1 MIRLLEVLTGQKLKV
16 QRGNLVFHRRNN
28 ISTVLELLQDTRA
41 VKLVNISSDDIEGGN
56 PKLTLA
62 LIWLI
67 ALNFNGHQLV
77 NNLGA
82 TSLEKN
88 LLQWAS
94 GYTEK
99 YGLQVVNFHSSWSD
113 GRAFLYILQ
122 ETLPRGTVPLTKLT
136 ALPPIGRLQQAFSIA
151 RQHLSIDQL
160 LDPED
165 VHTTKP
171 DKKSILMYVMSIY
184 HALESRSGTSDR
196 GESDHEDMEAAVCEI
211 PREESFNFTDKAA
224 VSEQVAEQSSCSTSR
239 PISTATNTSLEI
251 SGYQTAIEEVLTL
264 LLESEDILSRDIPR
278 FHDLEDAKAK
288 FREHEEFMLK
298 LSHHQRYVGSAL
310 EEGAR
315 LISESQFSGT
325 TGLNMDEQ
333 NEIKQQMFLLNERW
347 ETLRIQ
353 AMDVQSKIHSQ
364 LAAVESRKIE
374 DLRQFLTETED
385 RISRYGSVKL
395 SASNLE
401 QHYSEL
407 TQLKEDLEQQ
417 QKLVDSLGNLIVIV
431 DDETQN
437 FHDLEDKLAALGERW
452 SHVVHWAQTRLG
464 TVHERIGMQSQFGR
478 LKAWIN
484 ARERDLK
491 LMESKDVSEMG
502 DVIKRIRELEYCST
516 DLDSCAKQITELDVK
531 IRSLVSSDD
540 EFAAQLSQGNED
552 LIDRSDAL
560 RQIIEVQ
567 KTRLAE
573 MGFEFSGVAEKPTN
587 WDDYQGSGDCEQY
600 SYDPMMSKRAKTEKT
615 DKILDLELKIID
627 MLNFVDS
634 FSSALSAIKDNGD
647 VESTLQQLKGLL
659 KQRIQEYGDTHELL
673 EQCKIESDANLSV
686 EEKQLHAIG
695 SKYDEFV
702 FRLEDID
709 KSVFVDQMNQRFRK
723 SLTGLKLVLAELR
736 DWFQHN
742 GNAAT
747 VDELETKLLNMDSLS
762 ADIMETKKLCENNTD
777 PQFLDWKSDF
787 EQFLQS
793 WKDMQMAIQRMMA
806 EQSADPERSA
816 EVEKWLEECDRIKV
830 ICGEIAAMNANI
842 VTLNELSEKLH
853 LVDHEELESALRKR
867 AVDAV
872 RDVKSKIMSQT
883 IIVENVHHFR
893 KEYENTESE
902 IEKVANAINNIA
914 EQEVDQINEKG
925 IEIKKLEIDIISLK
939 NFCEI
944 ITTNDYPK
952 YTEQMKSIVAKHS
965 KLVELYK
972 EKRATIKSSPATKS
986 RTVVVQIDEIEKWL
1000 NSLEKEM
1007 QPLQMQLISSPNEL
1021 FKQKLKYQGV
1031 KEVCDAKTVQF
1042 KSLNET
1048 ASEILIEV
1056 DEKENMKRSD
1066 SITNMVKALT
1076 KLNSYWN
1083 EMTNEIYNKAATLER
1098 VSSQLGEFRTLIAQE
1113 NGYLD
1118 KLEQVLNK
1126 SLETAADAEEI
1137 CEELDDLENI
1147 IRNHSS
1153 ERLQK
1158 IEEIGNELIEVQ
1170 FMASNIL
1177 ADINAVQ
1184 SRWEDLQE
1192 IANTR
1197 AHVLDNAAKEAQ
1209 SSESKVSYLQDWI
1222 AKVDVIL
1229 DNHLENDVGIEDL
1242 PHDFQ
1247 VRSIDLDFALLDG

>member
-1 MIRLLEVLTGQKLKV
+1 MIRLLEVLTSQKLKV

-28 ISTVLELLQDTRA
+28 ISTVLELLHDRG

-99 YGLQVVNFHSSWSD
+99 YGLQVANFHSSWSD

-122 ETLPRGTVPLTKLT
+122 ETLPRGTVPLTKLI

-160 LDPED
+160 LDAED

-184 HALESRSGTSDR
+184 HALQSRSATSGQ
-196 GESDHEDMEAAVCEI
+196 GEGNIQDMESSEAESFEVS
-211 PREESFNFTDKAA
+211 REESFDFGDKAL
-224 VSEQVAEQSSCSTSR
+224 SEQVPESSSTSR
-239 PISTATNTSLEI
+239 PI

-264 LLESEDILSRDIPR
+264 LLESEDILSRDIPK

-288 FREHEEFMLK
+288 FRDHEEFMLK

-315 LISESQFSGT
+315 LIAESQFTGT
-325 TGLNMDEQ
+325 TGLNIEEQ

-347 ETLRIQ
+347 ETLRVQ

-364 LAAVESRKIE
+364 LAGVESRKIE

-385 RISRYGSVKL
+385 RISRYGNAKL

-407 TQLKEDLEQQ
+407 TQLKDDLEQQ

-431 DDETQN
+431 DDETHN

-452 SHVVHWAQTRLG
+452 SHVVHWAQARLR
-464 TVHERIGMQSQFGR
+464 TVHERMENLADVQSQFRR

-502 DVIKRIRELEYCST
+502 DVIKRIRELEYCSN
-516 DLDSCAKQITELDVK
+516 DLDSCAKQITDFDAKTRTVL
-531 IRSLVSSDD
+531 SSDD
-540 EFAAQLSQGNED
+540 EFAAKLSQDTED

-587 WDDYQGSGDCEQY
+587 WDDFQGAAESELFSD
-600 SYDPMMSKRAKTEKT
+600 DPLTSKRARTEKT

-627 MLNFVDS
+627 MLNFVDT
-634 FSSALSAIKDNGD
+634 FSSSLSGIKENGD
-647 VESTLQQLKGLL
+647 QYGNLDQLKGLL

-673 EQCKIESDANLSV
+673 DQCKIESEANLSV

-702 FRLEDID
+702 FSLEDID
-709 KSVFVDQMNQRFRK
+709 KNAYVDQMNQRFRK

-736 DWFQHN
+736 DWFHHN
-742 GNAAT
+742 GHAAT
-747 VDELETKLLNMDSLS
+747 MDELKTKLLNMDSLS
-762 ADIMETKKLCENNTD
+762 ADISETRKLCENNND
-777 PQFLDWKSDF
+777 PQFVDWKMDF

-793 WKDMQMAIQRMMA
+793 WRDMQNAIQRMTS
-806 EQSADPERSA
+806 EQSGEPASST
-816 EVEKWLEECDRIKV
+816 EVEQLLKECDAVKV
-830 ICGEIAAMNANI
+830 ICGEIGAMNANI
-842 VTLNELSEKLH
+842 GTLNELSEKLQKLH
-853 LVDHEELESALRKR
+853 HEELESAQRKR
-867 AVDAV
+867 TIDAV

-893 KEYENTESE
+893 KEYENTEREISK
-902 IEKVANAINNIA
+902 IEKAINSSV
-914 EQEVDQINEKG
+914 EQEMDQINEKFQSFE

-944 ITTNDYPK
+944 ITTNDYSK
-952 YTEQMKSIVAKHS
+952 YTEQMSGIVAKHT
-965 KLVELYK
+965 KLVELHK
-972 EKRATIKSSPATKS
+972 EKRARIKSNPVTKS
-986 RTVVVQIDEIEKWL
+986 RMALVQIEEIEKWL
-1000 NSLEKEM
+1000 NSLEKDM
-1007 QPLQMQLISSPNEL
+1007 QPLQMELISTPNEL

-1042 KSLNET
+1042 KGLNET

-1056 DEKENMKRSD
+1056 DEKENMHKRSD
-1066 SITNMVKALT
+1066 SITNMIKALT

-1083 EMTNEIYNKAATLER
+1083 EVTNDIYNKAATLDR

-1113 NGYLD
+1113 NGYFD
-1118 KLEQVLNK
+1118 KLNMQLNK

-1158 IEEIGNELIEVQ
+1158 IEEIGNELIEVK
-1170 FMASNIL
+1170 FMAKSIL
-1177 ADINAVQ
+1177 TDINAIQ

-1197 AHVLDNAAKEAQ
+1197 AHILDNAAKEAQ

-1229 DNHLENDVGIEDL
+1229 SEHIENDVAMEDL

-1247 VRSIDLDFALLDG
+1247 V